1 MDQTTAARHHARGSL
16 QSVVGSPTVTDVR
29 IRRSPSLLHQFVA
42 TVLPRVRRPREL
54 DDPERERDRI
64 LRWQAQLPGGLPT
77 RFVRHFERRFEL
89 EVDQSAGFPTYVFSP
104 RGRRVERTIFYC
116 HGGGYMAPI
125 DQFHVLYAATLARR
139 LDARIVMP
147 DYPLAPAHTWRDSHE
162 QMVGLTET
170 WSQRAAQAGERGMT
184 LMGDS
189 AGGGYALA
197 IAQTMRDRAAGG
209 SDVAPVAQMVLH
221 APWADLTTSAPGTE
235 EASFDDPWL
244 MLSKIRLYAEWWAGG
259 PDDLTRP
266 EVSPALG
273 DLRGLPPTLMFHGTR
288 DTLAPGC
295 RLLAQRAAE
304 AGWDLTSIE
313 EPGLLHVYSIFP
325 VVPEGRDAM
334 RRVLDFLR

>member
-1 MDQTTAARHHARGSL
+1 
-16 QSVVGSPTVTDVR
+16 
-29 IRRSPSLLHQFVA
+29 
-42 TVLPRVRRPREL
+42 
-54 DDPERERDRI
+54 
-64 LRWQAQLPGGLPT
+64 
-77 RFVRHFERRFEL
+77 
-89 EVDQSAGFPTYVFSP
+89 
-104 RGRRVERTIFYC
+104 
-116 HGGGYMAPI
+116 
-125 DQFHVLYAATLARR
+125 
-139 LDARIVMP
+139 
-147 DYPLAPAHTWRDSHE
+147 DSHE

-244 MLSKIRLYAEWWAGG
+244 MLSRIRLYAEWWAGG

-313 EPGLLHVYSIFP
+313 EPGPLPVYSILP
-325 VVPEGRDAM
+325 VGPEGRGAK
-334 RRVLDFLR
+334 RRVLDFRRRAPCRKPPGTGVDSLCDLGHTGCRRRCWGAEGGPPTMDALLTDIRESHRLIEERLARARASRGSPDPDHPRDEYPDIDTF